1 MIITISGLPGSG
13 KSTVAKKLAERL
25 GYRFYSMGDIR
36 GKAAEE
42 RGLTID
48 QFNDLPEN
56 TDAIADD
63 FQKRLG
69 ETEDNFVD
77 DGRLAWYFIPP
88 SFKIFLDVQPQT
100 AAERIYGARKE
111 AGRGDEPAYANI
123 GEVEK
128 TLSARVA
135 SDAARYKR
143 LYNIIFPDRTVFDLV
158 LDTSSMTQAETVE
171 AILDGIPSPMLTS
184 LPRPNP

>member
-42 RGLTID
+42 RELTID
-48 QFNDLPEN
+48 QFNALPEN

-77 DGRLAWYFIPP
+77 DGRLAWFFIPQ
-88 SFKIFLDVQPQT
+88 SFKVFLDVQPKI
-100 AAERIYGARKE
+100 AAERIFAGRHA
-111 AGRGDEPAYANI
+111 AGRGDEPAYANM

-128 TLSARVA
+128 TLSARVE
-135 SDAARYKR
+135 SDAMRYKR
-143 LYNIIFPDRTVFDLV
+143 LYNITFPDRTVFDLV
-158 LDTSSMTQAETVE
+158 LDTSNMTQAETVDQ
-171 AILDGIPSPMLTS
+171 ILAK